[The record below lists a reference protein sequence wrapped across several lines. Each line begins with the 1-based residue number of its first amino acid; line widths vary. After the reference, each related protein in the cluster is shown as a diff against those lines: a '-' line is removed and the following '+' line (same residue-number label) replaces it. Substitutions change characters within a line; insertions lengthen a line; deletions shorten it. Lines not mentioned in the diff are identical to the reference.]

1 MNFGKGAQLI
11 LAIGIFVVGAIF
23 LYRMNSERQAEGD
36 RIDIQVETAQELL
49 PQLTAEREDY
59 ESQLA
64 SLKAE
69 LESVQITAEQSKLA
83 FPESIES
90 IEYDEIIFQMAH
102 DRDLEIV
109 YLTAT
114 ETSSK
119 SISDITLTTTGFQVK
134 VEGKSIT
141 TNFESLSI
149 YREFIYQTVSDI
161 LDFINGI
168 AVDDNFISATLD
180 SVDISVPGPITEED
194 ITEMQEAEEP
204 DEIDVPNAVIQVTI
218 YSYEGN

>member
-134 VEGKSIT
+134 VEGKAIT